1 MPQNVDLT
9 FQITHPNTDATCD
22 TVLPELLAL
31 LIFPSPIIYCWIS
44 GNCTVANVTH
54 VRTISGFGKR
64 QFTVVRLQKGKESRT
79 FMCKTLCYF
88 VL

>member
-1 MPQNVDLT
+1 M
-9 FQITHPNTDATCD
+9 
-22 TVLPELLAL
+22 
-31 LIFPSPIIYCWIS
+31 SGIS
-44 GNCTVANVTH
+44 GMTTEHYIFYCHDHEYTVANVTH

>member
-1 MPQNVDLT
+1 MICLM
-9 FQITHPNTDATCD
+9 
-22 TVLPELLAL
+22 
-31 LIFPSPIIYCWIS
+31 SY
-44 GNCTVANVTH
+44 TVANVTH

>member
-1 MPQNVDLT
+1 M
-9 FQITHPNTDATCD
+9 
-22 TVLPELLAL
+22 
-31 LIFPSPIIYCWIS
+31 IFSQYCM
-44 GNCTVANVTH
+44 CTVANVTH